1 MATHPAVADG
11 NPFNHLP
18 GHSPPPRLDLHYL
31 RASGLAQ
38 ARLQLAVLSGNRRRA
53 LEQIDRL
60 VMIDKQLER
69 VSQSLAVEFVLEH
82 LGRRGDRDQPF
93 GNALELLVDHHQ
105 PVDLLE
111 RVSEGLVAIA
121 PPAEVLEDELD
132 RERLAIASEK
142 LALTAGVEL
151 PRLEPAFGAG
161 LAAALSPEEPVEIVE
176 EETLRSSL
184 KTLALGAFAL
194 LVFCLG
200 FGAALTQ
207 L

>member
-11 NPFNHLP
+11 NPFTHLP
-18 GHSPPPRLDLHYL
+18 GHSPPPRLDLHSL

-60 VMIDKQLER
+60 VMIDKQ
-69 VSQSLAVEFVLEH
+69 
-82 LGRRGDRDQPF
+82 
-93 GNALELLVDHHQ
+93 
-105 PVDLLE
+105 LE